1 MDLKNNKIGAIALA
15 LMVFTSVYGF
25 TNIPL
30 AFSKMGYAAI
40 PFFIIGALLYFIPF
54 SLMVA
59 EMGQAFKKSQ
69 GGMYTWMEES
79 IGIKFAFTGIFMY
92 WVSNAVYLVGK
103 ATSSWIPLS
112 FAGFGKNVFT
122 DANINKWSG
131 LSASQ
136 AFGIAGIVFVLVVTI
151 VSIKGIKE
159 IKKLTT
165 IGGVA
170 VLSLNLLLFIG
181 GLIVLFTNGLSLGE
195 TNVNFLTSP
204 NMNFSGI
211 IASFGFLVYAIF
223 AFGGMEATAGLVD
236 EVKSEKAYVRGLFI
250 SGIVISI
257 GYAIGVFFIGTFTN
271 WKEVI
276 LSTDINGEFLV
287 NDASVPYIIIGH
299 LGLTLGNIFGM
310 ENPRI
315 LMDIFARFTGLGM
328 FCSFVGAF
336 FTLVY
341 APLKQMI
348 EGTPKDIWPL
358 GLSEIDKKNGTPKKG
373 LIAQTI
379 IVLLMIIFVSF
390 GGSGAQKFF
399 GTLQSMTNIA
409 ITLPYLFISI
419 AYIAF
424 LKKDSIKK
432 PFLVL
437 GKNQKFGLLAGWIT
451 TLTVAFANIFSIL
464 DLDNLDTGIMG
475 INIPYIY
482 DSYILGP
489 VIFTLIAYL
498 IVHRYELKKLK

>member
-1 MDLKNNKIGAIALA
+1 MNLKNNKLGAIALA

-25 TNIPL
+25 TNMPL

-40 PFFIIGALLYFIPF
+40 PFFIFGALFYFIPF

-59 EMGQAFKKSQ
+59 EMGQAFKDSQ

-79 IGIKFAFTGIFMY
+79 VGIKFAFTGIFMY
-92 WVSNAVYLVGK
+92 WISNAVYLVGK

-122 DANINKWSG
+122 EANISRWFG
-131 LSASQ
+131 MSASQ
-136 AFGIAGIVFVLVVTI
+136 AFGIAGIIFVLIVTVI
-151 VSIKGIKE
+151 SIKGIKE

-165 IGGVA
+165 IGGIA
-170 VLSLNLLLFIG
+170 VLALNFLLLIG
-181 GLIVLFTNGLSLGE
+181 GLIVLLTSGLSMGE
-195 TNVNFLTSP
+195 TNVDFFASP
-204 NMNFSGI
+204 NIDFSGI

-236 EVKSEKAYVRGLFI
+236 EVKSEKAYVKGLLI
-250 SGIVISI
+250 SGVVISI

-271 WKEVI
+271 WKEII
-276 LSTDINGEFLV
+276 LATDINGELLV

-299 LGLTLGNIFGM
+299 LGLTLGKIFGM
-310 ENPRI
+310 ENPKI
-315 LMDIFARFTGLGM
+315 LMDIFARFTGFGM

-358 GLSEIDKKNGTPKKG
+358 GLSEIDPKNGTPQKG
-373 LIAQTI
+373 LIAQTV
-379 IVLLMIIFVSF
+379 IVLLMIVFISF

-419 AYIAF
+419 AYISF
-424 LKKDSIKK
+424 LKKEAIKK

-437 GKNQKFGLLAGWIT
+437 GKNLKVGLFAGWVT
-451 TLTVAFANIFSIL
+451 TLTVAFANIFSVL
-464 DLDNLDTGIMG
+464 DLSNTDTGIIG

-489 VIFTLIAYL
+489 IIFTVIAYL
-498 IVHRYELKKLK
+498 IVHRYELRKK